1 MRLRVA
7 HVDTNCRNI
16 STALRAAA
24 THFQIAERTAR
35 LSVRSWTSHSPIM
48 SHLRP
53 RAGRSSCIA
62 DQPRTRTEA
71 SARSKRAVCGLRT
84 LSVECRGHSLAAP
97 SHGQRYERFR
107 LKSKASCLIKHRRT
121 HTQAVAPP
129 REATMPQNIKEDA
142 VDEEHGALPPCDA
155 TFHVSR
161 VASAWAA
168 L

>member
-1 MRLRVA
+1 MWTRIA
-7 HVDTNCRNI
+7 DK

-24 THFQIAERTAR
+24 THFQIAERAAL
-35 LSVRSWTSHSPIM
+35 LSVCSWTSQSPNM
-48 SHLRP
+48 LHLRP

-62 DQPRTRTEA
+62 DQPRTWTEA
-71 SARSKRAVCGLRT
+71 SARSKQAVCGLRVI
-84 LSVECRGHSLAAP
+84 SVDCKAQSLAAP
-97 SHGQRYERFR
+97 SHAQRYERFS
-107 LKSKASCLIKHRRT
+107 LKSKASRLIKHRRT

-129 REATMPQNIKEDA
+129 REATMHQSIDEDA
-142 VDEEHGALPPCDA
+142 VDEEHGALSPCDA